1 MMIFTVHVFL
11 SKAAAPVT
19 TPNSLYSVFSVD
31 RPVRLS
37 KIAHIKQGH
46 FAKEGSA
53 EDKDDF
59 GERKERRR
67 NKDDEN

>member
-1 MMIFTVHVFL
+1 MIFTVYVFF

-19 TPNSLYSVFSVD
+19 TPSSLYSVFSVN
-31 RPVRLS
+31 RPARLN

-46 FAKEGSA
+46 SANEGSA
-53 EDKDDF
+53 ENKDDF